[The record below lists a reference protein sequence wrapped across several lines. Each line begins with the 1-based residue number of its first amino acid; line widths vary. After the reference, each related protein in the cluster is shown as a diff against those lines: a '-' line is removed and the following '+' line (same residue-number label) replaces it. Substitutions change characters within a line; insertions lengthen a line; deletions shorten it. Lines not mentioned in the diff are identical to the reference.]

1 MYQVYAP
8 LPYIIDLILFPF
20 LVSPSGLLAAKI
32 VLSILS
38 HLRSSHVPVF
48 GVATASTLTFCK
60 VGCFVDIADVQV
72 HSTID
77 NYVAMIDEVHCKA
90 IVKEAM
96 MPTIAAMCHGLNR
109 LTFTYLR
116 R

>member
-20 LVSPSGLLAAKI
+20 LVSPSGLLAAKT

-38 HLRSSHVPVF
+38 HLRPSHVPVF

-77 NYVAMIDEVHCKA
+77 NYVAIVEEVHCKA
-90 IVKEAM
+90 IVK
-96 MPTIAAMCHGLNR
+96 
-109 LTFTYLR
+109 
-116 R
+116 